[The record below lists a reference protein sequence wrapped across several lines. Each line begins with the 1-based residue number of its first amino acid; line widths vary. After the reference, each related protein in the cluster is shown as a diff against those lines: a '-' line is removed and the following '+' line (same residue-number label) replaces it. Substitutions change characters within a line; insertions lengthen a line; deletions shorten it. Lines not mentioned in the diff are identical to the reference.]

1 MMVFVLGSM
10 VVERALT
17 PSKSNFK
24 ILGVVLRSLALVQD
38 KSIKKQQSWDK
49 YLIIGNI
56 DKSCTLCKNE
66 KKNFI
71 PTGNKKFFLIF
82 LLKPQKYTAYLFK
95 RYRSVTKTYYTQ

>member
-1 MMVFVLGSM
+1 MMVFVLWSI

-24 ILGVVLRSLALVQD
+24 ILGGVLGSLVLVQE
-38 KSIKKQQSWDK
+38 KSNNKQQSWDIN
-49 YLIIGNI
+49 LIIGYI
-56 DKSCTLCKNE
+56 VKSCTLCKNE

-71 PTGNKKFFLIF
+71 PTGNKEFFLIF